1 MLLKVEKPQ
10 KLLMWNQMDD
20 EYPRGARKIVKHY
33 LKGEDR
39 KDILR
44 EWIKF
49 HKADLL
55 PVKSGAKYGSY

>member
-1 MLLKVEKPQ
+1 MLLKEVKPQ
-10 KLLMWNQMDD
+10 KLLMLSQMDE
-20 EYPRGARKIVKHY
+20 EYPRGARKIVKHH

-39 KDILR
+39 KDVLR

-55 PVKSGAKYGSY
+55 PVISGAKYGSY

>member
-1 MLLKVEKPQ
+1 MLLKEVKPQ

-20 EYPRGARKIVKHY
+20 EYPRRPRKFHKHL

-39 KDILR
+39 KNILR

-49 HKADLL
+49 QKT
-55 PVKSGAKYGSY
+55 GANPLIDA